1 MTEAPANWFALRV
14 RSRHEF
20 VTRNE
25 LAKKG
30 VETYLPA
37 ATKLRR
43 WKDRKKQVDFPLFPG
58 YLFVSVAPRPDEF
71 LKALKTRG
79 AVSFVCLEPG
89 QPSPVSR
96 EEIQS
101 LRIILQSEG
110 EYDIY
115 PEMKQGARV
124 TVKSG
129 PLKGAEGVIIG
140 REERYIF
147 VVNIEILGRSVG
159 TRISAEDI
167 EPV

>member
-1 MTEAPANWFALRV
+1 MTEARANWYALRV

-20 VTRNE
+20 VTRDE

-30 VETYLPA
+30 VDTFLPA

-43 WKDRKKQVDFPLFPG
+43 WKDRKKNVDFPLFPG
-58 YLFVSVAPRPDEF
+58 YLFVSVAPRPEEF

-79 AVSFVCLEPG
+79 AVNFVALEAG
-89 QPSPVSR
+89 QPAPVAE

-101 LRIILQSEG
+101 LRIILQCKG
-110 EYDIY
+110 EFDIY
-115 PEMKQGARV
+115 PELKQGTRV
-124 TVKSG
+124 SVMSG

-140 REERYIF
+140 KEERFVF
-147 VVNIEILGRSVG
+147 VVNIEILGRSIG